1 MRILSTALAV
11 SFGFGLMSVAAAQS
25 TPTPGPRSGPPV
37 IGTPGPGPGD
47 VLPAPLPAPEPGTPP
62 APGAPGAPPAAG
74 PGAAPGQTAAA
85 PQVPLTRDQQ
95 LEALFAA
102 LKVAPNQQA
111 ADNVERRISAIWQ
124 KSGSDTVDLLT
135 KWADNAI
142 EAKDYPLALDYLD
155 RIIALKPDF
164 VEGWDKRANTY
175 FLMGNYGRALADI
188 EKVLALEPRH
198 FGALAGLGTIMRSLG
213 EDRKA
218 LIAYQR
224 ALEIDPHLDT
234 VKNAVQQLRD
244 LDVSL

>member
-1 MRILSTALAV
+1 
-11 SFGFGLMSVAAAQS
+11 
-25 TPTPGPRSGPPV
+25 
-37 IGTPGPGPGD
+37 
-47 VLPAPLPAPEPGTPP
+47 VLPAPLPAPTPGPP
-62 APGAPGAPPAAG
+62 APGGPGAPGAPGAAG
-74 PGAAPGQTAAA
+74 PGAAPGPTAEAP
-85 PQVPLTRDQQ
+85 PQVPLTREQQ
-95 LEALFAA
+95 LDALFAA

-111 ADNVERRISAIWQ
+111 ANNVERRISAIWL

-155 RIIALKPDF
+155 RIITLKPDY

-198 FGALAGLGTIMRSLG
+198 FGALAGLGTIMKALG
-213 EDRKA
+213 EDRAA
-218 LIAYQR
+218 LIAYQK

-234 VKNAVQQLRD
+234 VRNALEQLRD
-244 LDVSL
+244 LDVNL